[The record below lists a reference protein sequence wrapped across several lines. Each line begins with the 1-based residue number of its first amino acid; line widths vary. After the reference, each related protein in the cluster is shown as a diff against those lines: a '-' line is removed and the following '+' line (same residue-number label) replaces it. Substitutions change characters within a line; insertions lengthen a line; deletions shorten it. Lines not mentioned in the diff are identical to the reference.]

1 MQYEKPP
8 INTICLGQAA
18 SMGAVLLGAGTKG
31 KRFALP
37 SARVLIHQPMGGFQG
52 QATEIDI
59 HAREILKIR
68 GRLNEI
74 LAKHTGQPLDKIAQ
88 DTERD
93 YFMSGEEAKKY
104 GLIDEV
110 ISRPPKGTKDLLKGQ
125 ELKDLGKDGG
135 KEK

>member
-1 MQYEKPP
+1 MQYIKPP

-18 SMGAVLLGAGTKG
+18 SMGALLLAAGTKG

-37 SARVLIHQPMGGFQG
+37 NARVMIHQPMGGFQG

-59 HAREILKIR
+59 HAREILKVR
-68 GRLNEI
+68 ERLNEI
-74 LAKHTGQPLDKIAQ
+74 LAKHTAQPLDKIAL

-93 YFMSGEEAKKY
+93 YFMSGDEAKKY

-110 ISRPPKGTKDLLKGQ
+110 ITRPPKAAKELLKESGP
-125 ELKDLGKDGG
+125 GGSKDGR
-135 KEK
+135 EK

>member
-1 MQYEKPP
+1 
-8 INTICLGQAA
+8 LGQAA
-18 SMGAVLLGAGTKG
+18 SMGALLLASGTKG

-37 SARVLIHQPMGGFQG
+37 NARVMIHQPMGGFQG

-68 GRLNEI
+68 ERLNEI

-104 GLIDEV
+104 GIIDEV
-110 ISRPPKGTKDLLKGQ
+110 ITRPPKGVRDLMKDQGS
-125 ELKDLGKDGG
+125 KDSRESGKDGKG
-135 KEK
+135 

>member
-1 MQYEKPP
+1 
-8 INTICLGQAA
+8 
-18 SMGAVLLGAGTKG
+18 MGALLLTAGTKG

-37 SARVLIHQPMGGFQG
+37 NARIMIHQPMGGFQG

-68 GRLNEI
+68 ERLNEI
-74 LAKHTGQPLDKIAQ
+74 LAKHTGQPLEKIAL

-93 YFMSGEEAKKY
+93 YFMSGEEGKKY

-110 ISRPPKGTKDLLKGQ
+110 ITRPPKIIKELIKEQGPKEHAKD
-125 ELKDLGKDGG
+125 G